1 MKTKMHNGSR
11 LLSLLLAVVLV
22 FTLTVPALA
31 AEKPQDMNLRIA
43 VMSDLHYLSPDMIA
57 DTEDFEHAFNS
68 DRKLL
73 KESSSVLHE
82 MLERVRA
89 DKPDILLVS
98 GDLTKD
104 GEQECHA
111 ALAKQLQQLQQDVPG
126 LKIYVING
134 NHDIRNYNAK
144 NFNTADG
151 KAVPATRTHPEDFK
165 RIYDFVYS
173 DPTVIATF
181 TPAAGNEAG
190 SLSYVARPVEGLTV
204 IAMDTCRY
212 SSDNT
217 SNGDDE
223 HETSGAISAD
233 LEKWVIEQTAAA
245 KARGDLVIGLEHH
258 GLVPHFDV
266 EPTILPM
273 YLVNGYERIA
283 QEYADAGMSAV
294 FTGHMHAVDIAAM
307 TTKAGNTFYDI
318 ETGSAL
324 TYPCPIRFVDLRR
337 STVGGETNTY
347 MSVSTKTHI
356 GPINYT
362 DPATGVAYV
371 IDDLTEYAREFGF
384 STAMLKTVAGD
395 FVKSFFGKYLPNDT
409 WPVTKIIENIDKII
423 EDVASIP
430 VAEGNNLL
438 DFANWIYRCNLA
450 GEDDGNYPAWVQS
463 GIDQLKSGALLDQ
476 VLDIVAKDAF
486 GRGSVLFTKFQG
498 LFTKYL
504 KSQLNDLLVKIVVSM
519 SVDNNCPDDNDK
531 TILLEGS
538 NAQVRLLPVTGS
550 SAATTQAYV
559 QGDTATVFLTS
570 RQLRAATGA
579 QSGVAVTVDA
589 TDPAVGTVV
598 LAGRSIANACD
609 AGAAALQVK
618 FRSGT
623 VTLDARAL
631 AALDLHKDVAVSLAS
646 GASLNAAQQRALG
659 SQAAAATLANASV
672 LVDGAAASCPAGSVR
687 AAVAVNAANDLTA
700 WSLADD
706 GSISA
711 VGGVY
716 DAGQQTYAF
725 DVVNGVT
732 AIARFPFT
740 DVVAGTWYYGAAAY
754 AYNNGLF
761 AGMTPTT
768 FAPNATMTRAML
780 VSVLWRLAGAPAPK
794 APNTFVDVPDGAWYT
809 DAVTWAAENGV
820 VSGIGGS
827 RFDPSGFVTREQT
840 AEILYNYA
848 HSKGYDVSAR
858 ADLTAFPD
866 AASVSG
872 WAEEALSWANAAG
885 LINGTVR
892 DGQTILDPQ
901 GRRKKSRTQPAT
913 AIIGS
918 GRTYKG
924 FLIKSAAPAWA
935 VSAQTTRRQYR
946 S

>member
-151 KAVPATRTHPEDFK
+151 KAVPATRTEPEDFK

-173 DPTVIATF
+173 DPTVLATF
-181 TPAAGNEAG
+181 TPAEGNKAGG
-190 SLSYVARPVEGLTV
+190 LSYVARPVEGLTV

-266 EPTILPM
+266 QPTILPM

-283 QEYADAGMSAV
+283 QEYADAGMSVV

-324 TYPCPIRFVDLRR
+324 TYPCPVRFVDLRR

-356 GPINYT
+356 GPIHYT

-384 STAMLKTVAGD
+384 TTAMLKTVAGD

-409 WPVTKIIENIDKII
+409 WPVTKIVANIDQII
-423 EDVASIP
+423 DDVAAVPI
-430 VAEGNNLL
+430 AEGNNLL

-659 SQAAAATLANASV
+659 SQATTATLANASV

-687 AAVAVNAANDLTA
+687 AAVAVNAADDLTA

-711 VGGVY
+711 VGGAY

-901 GRRKKSRTQPAT
+901 GSASR
-913 AIIGS
+913 
-918 GRTYKG
+918 
-924 FLIKSAAPAWA
+924 
-935 VSAQTTRRQYR
+935 AQVAMILMNYVEHVVNA
-946 S
+946 

>member
-111 ALAKQLQQLQQDVPG
+111 ALAKQLQQLQQDIPG

-151 KAVPATRTHPEDFK
+151 KAVPATRTEPEDFK
-165 RIYDFVYS
+165 QIYDFVYS

-181 TPAAGNEAG
+181 TPAEGNKAGG
-190 SLSYVARPVEGLTV
+190 LSYVARPVDGLTV

-266 EPTILPM
+266 QPTILPM

-283 QEYADAGMSAV
+283 QEYADAGMSVV

-307 TTKAGNTFYDI
+307 TTAAGNTFYDI

-356 GPINYT
+356 GPIHYT

-384 STAMLKTVAGD
+384 TTDMLKTVAGD

-409 WPVTKIIENIDKII
+409 WPVTKIIANIDQII
-423 EDVASIP
+423 DDVAAVPI
-430 VAEGNNLL
+430 AEGNNLL

-631 AALDLHKDVAVSLAS
+631 AALDLHKDVAVSLAG

-659 SQAAAATLANASV
+659 SQAATATLARASV
-672 LVDGAAASCPAGSVR
+672 TVDGAAASCPAGSVR
-687 AAVAVNAANDLTA
+687 AAVAVNAADDLTA

-711 VGGVY
+711 VGGAY

-725 DVVNGVT
+725 DVVSGVT

-866 AASVSG
+866 AGSVSG

-892 DGQTILDPQ
+892 DGRTILDPQ
-901 GRRKKSRTQPAT
+901 GSASR
-913 AIIGS
+913 
-918 GRTYKG
+918 
-924 FLIKSAAPAWA
+924 
-935 VSAQTTRRQYR
+935 AQVAMILMNYVEHVVNA
-946 S
+946 

>member
-151 KAVPATRTHPEDFK
+151 KAVPATRTEPEDFK
-165 RIYDFVYS
+165 QIYDFVYS

-181 TPAAGNEAG
+181 TPAEGNKAGG
-190 SLSYVARPVEGLTV
+190 LSYVARPVEGLTI

-266 EPTILPM
+266 QPTILPM

-356 GPINYT
+356 GPIHYT

-384 STAMLKTVAGD
+384 TTAMLKTVAGD

-409 WPVTKIIENIDKII
+409 WPVTKIVANIDQII
-423 EDVASIP
+423 DDVAAVPI
-430 VAEGNNLL
+430 AEGNNLL

-476 VLDIVAKDAF
+476 VLNIVAKDAF

-659 SQAAAATLANASV
+659 SQAATATLANASV

-687 AAVAVNAANDLTA
+687 AAVAVNAADDLTA

-711 VGGVY
+711 VGGAY

-780 VSVLWRLAGAPAPK
+780 VSVLWRLAGEPAPK

-866 AASVSG
+866 AGSVSG

-901 GRRKKSRTQPAT
+901 GSASR
-913 AIIGS
+913 
-918 GRTYKG
+918 
-924 FLIKSAAPAWA
+924 
-935 VSAQTTRRQYR
+935 AQVAMILMNYVEHVVNA
-946 S
+946 

>member
-73 KESSSVLHE
+73 KESSSVLRE

-151 KAVPATRTHPEDFK
+151 KAVPATRTEPEDFK

-173 DPTVIATF
+173 DPTVLATF
-181 TPAAGNEAG
+181 TPAEGNKAGG
-190 SLSYVARPVEGLTV
+190 LSYVARPVEGLTV

-266 EPTILPM
+266 QPTILPM

-283 QEYADAGMSAV
+283 QEYADAGMSVV

-324 TYPCPIRFVDLRR
+324 TYPCPVRFVDLRR

-356 GPINYT
+356 GPIHYT

-409 WPVTKIIENIDKII
+409 WPVTKIIANIDQII
-423 EDVASIP
+423 DDVAAVPI
-430 VAEGNNLL
+430 AEGNNLL

-598 LAGRSIANACD
+598 LAGHSIANARD

-659 SQAAAATLANASV
+659 SQAATATLANASV

-687 AAVAVNAANDLTA
+687 AAVAVNAADDLTA

-711 VGGVY
+711 VSGAY

-901 GRRKKSRTQPAT
+901 GSASR
-913 AIIGS
+913 
-918 GRTYKG
+918 
-924 FLIKSAAPAWA
+924 
-935 VSAQTTRRQYR
+935 AQVAMILMNYVEHVVNA
-946 S
+946 

>member
-144 NFNTADG
+144 NFNTPDG
-151 KAVPATRTHPEDFK
+151 KAVPATRTEPEDFK
-165 RIYDFVYS
+165 QIYDFVYS

-181 TPAAGNEAG
+181 TPAEGNKAGG
-190 SLSYVARPVEGLTV
+190 LSYVARPVEGLTI

-266 EPTILPM
+266 QPTILPM

-283 QEYADAGMSAV
+283 QEYADAGMSVV

-324 TYPCPIRFVDLRR
+324 TYPCPVRFVDLRR

-356 GPINYT
+356 GPIHYT

-384 STAMLKTVAGD
+384 TTDMLKTVAGD
-395 FVKSFFGKYLPNDT
+395 FIKSFFGKYLPNDT
-409 WPVTKIIENIDKII
+409 WPVTKIIANIDQII
-423 EDVASIP
+423 DDVAAIP
-430 VAEGNNLL
+430 IAEGNNLL

-631 AALDLHKDVAVSLAS
+631 AALDLHKDVAVSLAG

-659 SQAAAATLANASV
+659 SQAATATLANASV

-687 AAVAVNAANDLTA
+687 AAVAVNAADDLTA

-711 VGGVY
+711 VGGAY

-794 APNTFVDVPDGAWYT
+794 APSTFVDVPDGAWYT

-827 RFDPSGFVTREQT
+827 RFDPSGYVTREQT

-866 AASVSG
+866 AGSVSG

-901 GRRKKSRTQPAT
+901 GSASR
-913 AIIGS
+913 
-918 GRTYKG
+918 
-924 FLIKSAAPAWA
+924 
-935 VSAQTTRRQYR
+935 AQVAMILMNYVEHVVNA
-946 S
+946 

>member
-151 KAVPATRTHPEDFK
+151 KAVPATRTEPEDFK

-173 DPTVIATF
+173 DPTVLATF
-181 TPAAGNEAG
+181 TPAEGNKAGG
-190 SLSYVARPVEGLTV
+190 LSYVARPVEGLTV

-266 EPTILPM
+266 QPTILPM

-283 QEYADAGMSAV
+283 QEYADAGMSVV

-324 TYPCPIRFVDLRR
+324 TYPCPVRFVDLRR

-384 STAMLKTVAGD
+384 TTAMLKTVAGD

-409 WPVTKIIENIDKII
+409 WPVTKIVANIDQII
-423 EDVASIP
+423 DDVAAVPI
-430 VAEGNNLL
+430 AEGNNLL

-687 AAVAVNAANDLTA
+687 AAVAVNAADDLTA

-711 VGGVY
+711 VGGAY

-780 VSVLWRLAGAPAPK
+780 VSVLWRLAGEPAPK

-901 GRRKKSRTQPAT
+901 GSASR
-913 AIIGS
+913 
-918 GRTYKG
+918 
-924 FLIKSAAPAWA
+924 
-935 VSAQTTRRQYR
+935 AQVAMILMNYVEHVVNA
-946 S
+946 

>member
-151 KAVPATRTHPEDFK
+151 KAVPATRTEPEDFK

-181 TPAAGNEAG
+181 TPAEGNKAGG
-190 SLSYVARPVEGLTV
+190 LSYVARPVEGLTI

-266 EPTILPM
+266 QPTILPM

-283 QEYADAGMSAV
+283 QEYADAGMSVV

-324 TYPCPIRFVDLRR
+324 TYPCPVRFVDLRR

-356 GPINYT
+356 GPIHYT

-371 IDDLTEYAREFGF
+371 IDDLTEYARGFGF
-384 STAMLKTVAGD
+384 TTDMLKTVAGD
-395 FVKSFFGKYLPNDT
+395 FIKSFFGKYLPNDT
-409 WPVTKIIENIDKII
+409 WPVTKIIANIDQII
-423 EDVASIP
+423 DDVAAVPI
-430 VAEGNNLL
+430 AEGNNLL

-463 GIDQLKSGALLDQ
+463 GVDQLKSGALLDQ

-687 AAVAVNAANDLTA
+687 AAVAVNAADDLTA

-711 VGGVY
+711 VGGAY

-780 VSVLWRLAGAPAPK
+780 VSVLWRLAGEPAPK

-866 AASVSG
+866 AGSVSG
-872 WAEEALSWANAAG
+872 WAEKALSWANAAG

-901 GRRKKSRTQPAT
+901 GSASR
-913 AIIGS
+913 
-918 GRTYKG
+918 
-924 FLIKSAAPAWA
+924 
-935 VSAQTTRRQYR
+935 AQVAMILMNYVEHVVNA
-946 S
+946 

>member
-151 KAVPATRTHPEDFK
+151 KAVPATRTEPEDFK
-165 RIYDFVYS
+165 QIYDFVYS

-181 TPAAGNEAG
+181 TPAEGNKAGG
-190 SLSYVARPVEGLTV
+190 LSYVARPVEGLTI

-266 EPTILPM
+266 QPTILPM

-283 QEYADAGMSAV
+283 QEYADAGMSVV

-324 TYPCPIRFVDLRR
+324 TYPCPVRFVDLRR

-356 GPINYT
+356 GPIHYT

-384 STAMLKTVAGD
+384 TTAMLKTVAGD

-409 WPVTKIIENIDKII
+409 WPVTKIVANIDQII
-423 EDVASIP
+423 DDVAAVPI
-430 VAEGNNLL
+430 AEGNNLL

-550 SAATTQAYV
+550 NAATTQAYV

-687 AAVAVNAANDLTA
+687 AAVAVNAADDLTA

-711 VGGVY
+711 VSGAY

-901 GRRKKSRTQPAT
+901 GSASR
-913 AIIGS
+913 
-918 GRTYKG
+918 
-924 FLIKSAAPAWA
+924 
-935 VSAQTTRRQYR
+935 AQVAMILMNYVEHVVNA
-946 S
+946 

>member
-151 KAVPATRTHPEDFK
+151 KAVPATRTEPEDFK

-173 DPTVIATF
+173 DPTVLATF
-181 TPAAGNEAG
+181 TPAEGNKAGG
-190 SLSYVARPVEGLTV
+190 LSYVARPVEGLTV

-266 EPTILPM
+266 QPTILPM

-283 QEYADAGMSAV
+283 QEYADAGMSVV

-324 TYPCPIRFVDLRR
+324 TYPCPVRFVDLRR

-356 GPINYT
+356 GPIHYT

-384 STAMLKTVAGD
+384 TTAMLKTVAGD
-395 FVKSFFGKYLPNDT
+395 FIKSFFGKYLPNDT
-409 WPVTKIIENIDKII
+409 WPVTKIVANIDQII
-423 EDVASIP
+423 DDVAAIP
-430 VAEGNNLL
+430 IAEGNNLL

-550 SAATTQAYV
+550 NAATTQAYV

-659 SQAAAATLANASV
+659 SQAAAATLTNASV

-687 AAVAVNAANDLTA
+687 AAVAVNAADDLTA

-711 VGGVY
+711 VSGAY

-901 GRRKKSRTQPAT
+901 GSASR
-913 AIIGS
+913 
-918 GRTYKG
+918 
-924 FLIKSAAPAWA
+924 
-935 VSAQTTRRQYR
+935 AQVAMILMNYVEHVVNA
-946 S
+946 

>member
-73 KESSSVLHE
+73 KESSSILHE

-151 KAVPATRTHPEDFK
+151 KAVPATRTEPEDFK
-165 RIYDFVYS
+165 QIYDFVYS

-181 TPAAGNEAG
+181 TPAEGNKAGG
-190 SLSYVARPVEGLTV
+190 LSYVARPVEGLTV

-266 EPTILPM
+266 QPTILPM

-283 QEYADAGMSAV
+283 QEYADAGMSVV

-307 TTKAGNTFYDI
+307 TTDAGNTLYDI

-337 STVGGETNTY
+337 STVGGETSTY

-356 GPINYT
+356 GPIHYT

-384 STAMLKTVAGD
+384 TTDMLKTVAGD

-409 WPVTKIIENIDKII
+409 WPVTKIIANIDQII
-423 EDVASIP
+423 DDVAAVPI
-430 VAEGNNLL
+430 AEGNNLL

-463 GIDQLKSGALLDQ
+463 GVDQLKSGALLDQ

-609 AGAAALQVK
+609 TGAAALQVK

-659 SQAAAATLANASV
+659 SQAATATLANASV

-687 AAVAVNAANDLTA
+687 AAVAVNAADDLTA

-711 VGGVY
+711 VGGAY

-866 AASVSG
+866 AGSVSG
-872 WAEEALSWANAAG
+872 WAEKALSWANAAG

-901 GRRKKSRTQPAT
+901 GSASR
-913 AIIGS
+913 
-918 GRTYKG
+918 
-924 FLIKSAAPAWA
+924 
-935 VSAQTTRRQYR
+935 AQVAMILMNYVEHVVNA
-946 S
+946 

>member
-57 DTEDFEHAFNS
+57 DTADFEHALNS

-73 KESSSVLHE
+73 KESSAILYE
-82 MLERVRA
+82 KFEQVRA

-151 KAVPATRTHPEDFK
+151 KAVPATRTEPEDFK

-181 TPAAGNEAG
+181 TPAEGNKAGG
-190 SLSYVARPVEGLTV
+190 LSYVARPVEGLTV

-266 EPTILPM
+266 QPTILPM

-283 QEYADAGMSAV
+283 QEYADAGMSVV

-324 TYPCPIRFVDLRR
+324 TYPCPVRFVDLRR

-356 GPINYT
+356 GPIHYT

-384 STAMLKTVAGD
+384 TTAMLKTVAGD

-409 WPVTKIIENIDKII
+409 WPVTKIIANIDQII
-423 EDVASIP
+423 DDVAAVPI
-430 VAEGNNLL
+430 AEGNNLL

-631 AALDLHKDVAVSLAS
+631 AALDLHKDVAVSLAG

-687 AAVAVNAANDLTA
+687 AAVAVNAADDLTA

-711 VGGVY
+711 VSGAY

-740 DVVAGTWYYGAAAY
+740 DVAAGTWYYGAAAY

-848 HSKGYDVSAR
+848 HNKGYDVSAR

-901 GRRKKSRTQPAT
+901 GSASR
-913 AIIGS
+913 
-918 GRTYKG
+918 
-924 FLIKSAAPAWA
+924 
-935 VSAQTTRRQYR
+935 AQVAMILMNYVEHVVNA
-946 S
+946 

>member
-111 ALAKQLQQLQQDVPG
+111 ALAKQLKQLQQDVPG

-151 KAVPATRTHPEDFK
+151 KAVPATRTEPEDFK
-165 RIYDFVYS
+165 QIYDFVYS

-181 TPAAGNEAG
+181 TPAEGNKAGG
-190 SLSYVARPVEGLTV
+190 LSYVARPVEGLTV

-223 HETSGAISAD
+223 HETSGAISAE

-266 EPTILPM
+266 QPTILPM

-283 QEYADAGMSAV
+283 QEYADAGMSVV

-324 TYPCPIRFVDLRR
+324 TYPCPVRFVDLRR

-356 GPINYT
+356 GPIHYT

-384 STAMLKTVAGD
+384 TTAMLKTVAGD

-409 WPVTKIIENIDKII
+409 WPVTKIVANIDQII
-423 EDVASIP
+423 DDVAAVPI
-430 VAEGNNLL
+430 AEGNNLL

-687 AAVAVNAANDLTA
+687 AAVAVNAADDLTA

-711 VGGVY
+711 VGGAY

-780 VSVLWRLAGAPAPK
+780 VSVLWRLAGEPAPK

-866 AASVSG
+866 AGSVSG

-901 GRRKKSRTQPAT
+901 GSASR
-913 AIIGS
+913 
-918 GRTYKG
+918 
-924 FLIKSAAPAWA
+924 
-935 VSAQTTRRQYR
+935 AQVAMILMNYVEHVVNA
-946 S
+946 

>member
-11 LLSLLLAVVLV
+11 LLSLLLSVVLV

-73 KESSSVLHE
+73 KESSSVLRE

-151 KAVPATRTHPEDFK
+151 KAVPATRTEPEDFK
-165 RIYDFVYS
+165 QIYDFVYS

-181 TPAAGNEAG
+181 TPAEGNKAGG
-190 SLSYVARPVEGLTV
+190 LSYVARPVEGLTI

-409 WPVTKIIENIDKII
+409 WPVTKIIANIDQII
-423 EDVASIP
+423 DDVAAVPI
-430 VAEGNNLL
+430 AEGNNLL

-463 GIDQLKSGALLDQ
+463 GVDQLKSGALLDQ

-504 KSQLNDLLVKIVVSM
+504 KGQLNDLLVKIVVSM

-687 AAVAVNAANDLTA
+687 AAVAVNAADDLTA

-711 VGGVY
+711 VGGAY

-780 VSVLWRLAGAPAPK
+780 VSVLWRLAGEPAPK

-901 GRRKKSRTQPAT
+901 GSASR
-913 AIIGS
+913 
-918 GRTYKG
+918 
-924 FLIKSAAPAWA
+924 
-935 VSAQTTRRQYR
+935 AQVAMILMNYVEHVVNA
-946 S
+946 

>member
-31 AEKPQDMNLRIA
+31 ADKPQDMNLRIA

-73 KESSSVLHE
+73 KESSAILHE
-82 MLERVRA
+82 MFEQVRA

-190 SLSYVARPVEGLTV
+190 SLSYVARPVEGLTIV
-204 IAMDTCRY
+204 AMDTCRY
-212 SSDNT
+212 SKENT
-217 SNGDDE
+217 SNGTDE

-395 FVKSFFGKYLPNDT
+395 FIKSFFGKYLPNDT
-409 WPVTKIIENIDKII
+409 WPVTKIVANIDQII
-423 EDVASIP
+423 DDVAAVPI
-430 VAEGNNLL
+430 AEGNNLL

-486 GRGSVLFTKFQG
+486 GRGSVLLTKFQG

-631 AALDLHKDVAVSLAS
+631 AALDLHKDIAVSLAS

-687 AAVAVNAANDLTA
+687 AAVAVNAADDLTA

-711 VGGVY
+711 VGGAY

-780 VSVLWRLAGAPAPK
+780 VSVLWRLAGEPAPK

-901 GRRKKSRTQPAT
+901 GSASR
-913 AIIGS
+913 
-918 GRTYKG
+918 
-924 FLIKSAAPAWA
+924 
-935 VSAQTTRRQYR
+935 AQVAMILMNYVEHVVNA
-946 S
+946 

>member
-144 NFNTADG
+144 NFNTPDG

-486 GRGSVLFTKFQG
+486 GRGSVLLTKFQG

-550 SAATTQAYV
+550 SATSTQAYV
-559 QGDTATVFLTS
+559 QDGTSTVFLSS
-570 RQLRAATGA
+570 RQLRAATNA
-579 QSGVAVTVDA
+579 QSGATVTVDA
-589 TDPAVGTVV
+589 TDPAASTVV
-598 LAGRSIANACD
+598 LAGHSIANARD

-687 AAVAVNAANDLTA
+687 AAVAVNAADDLTA

-711 VGGVY
+711 VSGAY

-901 GRRKKSRTQPAT
+901 GSASR
-913 AIIGS
+913 
-918 GRTYKG
+918 
-924 FLIKSAAPAWA
+924 
-935 VSAQTTRRQYR
+935 AQVAMILMNYVEHVVNA
-946 S
+946 

>member
-57 DTEDFEHAFNS
+57 DTADFEHALNS

-73 KESSSVLHE
+73 KESSAILYE
-82 MLERVRA
+82 KFEQVRA

-151 KAVPATRTHPEDFK
+151 KAVPATRTEPEDFK

-181 TPAAGNEAG
+181 TPAEGNKAGG
-190 SLSYVARPVEGLTV
+190 LSYVARPVEGLTV

-217 SNGDDE
+217 SIGDDE

-266 EPTILPM
+266 QPTILPM

-283 QEYADAGMSAV
+283 QEYADAGMSVV

-307 TTKAGNTFYDI
+307 TTASGNTFYDI

-324 TYPCPIRFVDLRR
+324 TYPCPVRFVDLRR

-356 GPINYT
+356 GPIHYT

-384 STAMLKTVAGD
+384 TTAMLKTVAGD

-409 WPVTKIIENIDKII
+409 WPVTKIVANIDQII
-423 EDVASIP
+423 DDVAAIP
-430 VAEGNNLL
+430 IAEGNNLL

-463 GIDQLKSGALLDQ
+463 GVDQLKSGALLDQ

-659 SQAAAATLANASV
+659 SQAATATLANASV

-687 AAVAVNAANDLTA
+687 AAVAVNAADDLTA

-711 VGGVY
+711 VGGAY

-780 VSVLWRLAGAPAPK
+780 VSVLWRLAGEPAPK

-866 AASVSG
+866 AGSVSG

-901 GRRKKSRTQPAT
+901 GSASR
-913 AIIGS
+913 
-918 GRTYKG
+918 
-924 FLIKSAAPAWA
+924 
-935 VSAQTTRRQYR
+935 AQVAMILMNYVEHVVNA
-946 S
+946 

>member
-73 KESSSVLHE
+73 KESSSVLRE

-151 KAVPATRTHPEDFK
+151 KAVPATRTEPEDFK

-173 DPTVIATF
+173 DPTVLATF
-181 TPAAGNEAG
+181 TPAEGNKAGG
-190 SLSYVARPVEGLTV
+190 LSYVARPVEGLTV

-266 EPTILPM
+266 QPTILPM

-283 QEYADAGMSAV
+283 QEYADAGMSVV

-324 TYPCPIRFVDLRR
+324 TYPCPVRFVDLRR

-356 GPINYT
+356 GPIHYT

-384 STAMLKTVAGD
+384 TTAMLKTVAGD

-409 WPVTKIIENIDKII
+409 WPVTKIIANIDQII
-423 EDVASIP
+423 DDVAAVPI
-430 VAEGNNLL
+430 AEGNNLL

-598 LAGRSIANACD
+598 LAGRSVANACD

-687 AAVAVNAANDLTA
+687 AAVSVNAADDLTA

-711 VGGVY
+711 VGGAY

-866 AASVSG
+866 AGSVSG

-892 DGQTILDPQ
+892 DGRTILDPQ
-901 GRRKKSRTQPAT
+901 GSASR
-913 AIIGS
+913 
-918 GRTYKG
+918 
-924 FLIKSAAPAWA
+924 
-935 VSAQTTRRQYR
+935 AQVAMILMNYVEHVVNA
-946 S
+946 

>member
-73 KESSSVLHE
+73 KESSSVLRE

-151 KAVPATRTHPEDFK
+151 KAVPATRTEPEDFK

-173 DPTVIATF
+173 DPTVLATF
-181 TPAAGNEAG
+181 TPAEGNKAGG
-190 SLSYVARPVEGLTV
+190 LSYVARPVEGLTV

-266 EPTILPM
+266 QPTILPM

-283 QEYADAGMSAV
+283 QEYADAGMSVV

-324 TYPCPIRFVDLRR
+324 TYPCPVRFVDLRR

-356 GPINYT
+356 GPIHYT

-384 STAMLKTVAGD
+384 TTAMLKTVAGD

-409 WPVTKIIENIDKII
+409 WPVTKIVANIDQII
-423 EDVASIP
+423 DDVAAIP
-430 VAEGNNLL
+430 IAEGNNLL

-646 GASLNAAQQRALG
+646 GASLNAVQQRALG
-659 SQAAAATLANASV
+659 SQAATATLANASV

-687 AAVAVNAANDLTA
+687 AAVAVNAADDLTA

-711 VGGVY
+711 VGGAY

-780 VSVLWRLAGAPAPK
+780 VSVLWRLAGEPAPK

-858 ADLTAFPD
+858 ADLTTFPD

-901 GRRKKSRTQPAT
+901 GSASR
-913 AIIGS
+913 
-918 GRTYKG
+918 
-924 FLIKSAAPAWA
+924 
-935 VSAQTTRRQYR
+935 AQVAMILMNYVEHVVNA
-946 S
+946 

>member
-22 FTLTVPALA
+22 FTLTVPAFA

-57 DTEDFEHAFNS
+57 DTEDFEHALNS

-111 ALAKQLQQLQQDVPG
+111 ALAKQLQQLQQDIPG

-151 KAVPATRTHPEDFK
+151 KAVPATRTEPEDFK

-173 DPTVIATF
+173 DPTVLATF
-181 TPAAGNEAG
+181 TPAEGNKAGG
-190 SLSYVARPVEGLTV
+190 LSYVARPVEGLTV

-266 EPTILPM
+266 QPTILPM

-283 QEYADAGMSAV
+283 QEYADAGMSVV

-307 TTKAGNTFYDI
+307 TTAAGNTFYDI

-324 TYPCPIRFVDLRR
+324 TYPCPVRFVDLRR

-356 GPINYT
+356 GPIHYT

-384 STAMLKTVAGD
+384 TTDMLKTVAGD
-395 FVKSFFGKYLPNDT
+395 FIKSFFGKYLPNDT
-409 WPVTKIIENIDKII
+409 WPVTKIIANIDQII
-423 EDVASIP
+423 DDVAAVPI
-430 VAEGNNLL
+430 AEGNNLL

-589 TDPAVGTVV
+589 TDPAAGTVV
-598 LAGRSIANACD
+598 LAGRSIANARD

-659 SQAAAATLANASV
+659 TQAATATLANASV

-687 AAVAVNAANDLTA
+687 AAVAVNAADDLTA

-711 VGGVY
+711 VGGAY

-740 DVVAGTWYYGAAAY
+740 DVVTGTWYYGAAAY

-780 VSVLWRLAGAPAPK
+780 VSVLWRLAGEPAPK

-866 AASVSG
+866 AGSVSG
-872 WAEEALSWANAAG
+872 WAEKALSWANAAG

-901 GRRKKSRTQPAT
+901 GSASR
-913 AIIGS
+913 
-918 GRTYKG
+918 
-924 FLIKSAAPAWA
+924 
-935 VSAQTTRRQYR
+935 AQVAMILMNYVEHVVNA
-946 S
+946 

>member
-89 DKPDILLVS
+89 DKPGILLVS

-266 EPTILPM
+266 QPTILPM

-283 QEYADAGMSAV
+283 QEYADAGMSVV

-324 TYPCPIRFVDLRR
+324 TYPCPVRFVDLRR

-356 GPINYT
+356 GPIHYT

-384 STAMLKTVAGD
+384 TTAMLKTVAGD
-395 FVKSFFGKYLPNDT
+395 FIKSFFGKYLPNDT
-409 WPVTKIIENIDKII
+409 WPVTKIIANIDQII
-423 EDVASIP
+423 DDVAAVPI
-430 VAEGNNLL
+430 AEGNNLL

-659 SQAAAATLANASV
+659 SQAAAATFANASV

-687 AAVAVNAANDLTA
+687 AAVAVNAADDLTA

-866 AASVSG
+866 AGSVSG

-901 GRRKKSRTQPAT
+901 GSASR
-913 AIIGS
+913 
-918 GRTYKG
+918 
-924 FLIKSAAPAWA
+924 
-935 VSAQTTRRQYR
+935 AQVAMILMNYVEHVVNA
-946 S
+946 

>member
-31 AEKPQDMNLRIA
+31 ADKPQDMNLRIA
-43 VMSDLHYLSPDMIA
+43 VMSDLHYFSPDMIA
-57 DTEDFEHAFNS
+57 DTADFEHALNS

-73 KESSSVLHE
+73 KESSAILHE
-82 MLERVRA
+82 KFEQVRA

-111 ALAKQLQQLQQDVPG
+111 ALAKQLQQLQQDIPG

-151 KAVPATRTHPEDFK
+151 KAVRATRTEPEDFK
-165 RIYDFVYS
+165 QIYDFVYS

-181 TPAAGNEAG
+181 TPAEGNKAGG
-190 SLSYVARPVEGLTV
+190 LSYVARPVEGLTI

-273 YLVNGYERIA
+273 YLVNDYERIA

-337 STVGGETNTY
+337 STVGGETSTY
-347 MSVSTKTHI
+347 MSVSTKTHA

-362 DPATGVAYV
+362 DPATGTAHV

-384 STAMLKTVAGD
+384 STDMLKTVAGD

-409 WPVTKIIENIDKII
+409 WPVTKIVANIDQII
-423 EDVASIP
+423 DDVAAVPI
-430 VAEGNNLL
+430 ADGKDLL
-438 DFANWIYRCNLA
+438 DFANWIYQCNLA

-463 GIDQLKSGALLDQ
+463 GVDQLKSGALLDQ
-476 VLDIVAKDAF
+476 VLDIVARDAF

-631 AALDLHKDVAVSLAS
+631 AALDLHRDVAVSLAS

-687 AAVAVNAANDLTA
+687 AAVAVNAADDLTA

-711 VGGVY
+711 VSGAY

-866 AASVSG
+866 AGSVSG

-901 GRRKKSRTQPAT
+901 GSASR
-913 AIIGS
+913 
-918 GRTYKG
+918 
-924 FLIKSAAPAWA
+924 
-935 VSAQTTRRQYR
+935 AQVAMILMNYVEHVVNA
-946 S
+946 

>member
-111 ALAKQLQQLQQDVPG
+111 ALAKQLQQLQQDIPG

-144 NFNTADG
+144 NFNTPDG

-266 EPTILPM
+266 QPTILPM

-283 QEYADAGMSAV
+283 QEYADAGMSVV

-324 TYPCPIRFVDLRR
+324 TYPCPVRFVDLRR

-356 GPINYT
+356 GPIHYT

-384 STAMLKTVAGD
+384 TTAMLKTVAGD
-395 FVKSFFGKYLPNDT
+395 FIKSFFGKYLPNDT
-409 WPVTKIIENIDKII
+409 WPVTKIIANIDQII
-423 EDVASIP
+423 DDVAAVPI
-430 VAEGNNLL
+430 AEGNNLL

-463 GIDQLKSGALLDQ
+463 GVDQLKSGALLDQ

-659 SQAAAATLANASV
+659 SQATTATLANASV

-687 AAVAVNAANDLTA
+687 AAVAVNAADDLTA

-711 VGGVY
+711 VGGAY

-901 GRRKKSRTQPAT
+901 GSASR
-913 AIIGS
+913 
-918 GRTYKG
+918 
-924 FLIKSAAPAWA
+924 
-935 VSAQTTRRQYR
+935 AQVAMILMNYVEHVVNA
-946 S
+946 

>member
-144 NFNTADG
+144 NFNTPDG

-384 STAMLKTVAGD
+384 STAMLKTIAGD

-409 WPVTKIIENIDKII
+409 WPVTKIVANIDQII
-423 EDVASIP
+423 DDVAAIP
-430 VAEGNNLL
+430 IAEGNNLL

-598 LAGRSIANACD
+598 LAGRSIANARD

-659 SQAAAATLANASV
+659 SQAATATLANASV

-687 AAVAVNAANDLTA
+687 AAVAVNAADDLTA

-706 GSISA
+706 GGISA
-711 VGGVY
+711 VGGAY

-780 VSVLWRLAGAPAPK
+780 VSVLWCLAGEPAPK
-794 APNTFVDVPDGAWYT
+794 TPNTFVDVPDGAWYT

-866 AASVSG
+866 AGSVSG
-872 WAEEALSWANAAG
+872 WAEKALSWANAAG

-892 DGQTILDPQ
+892 DGHTILDPQ
-901 GRRKKSRTQPAT
+901 GSASR
-913 AIIGS
+913 
-918 GRTYKG
+918 
-924 FLIKSAAPAWA
+924 
-935 VSAQTTRRQYR
+935 AQVAMILMNYVEHVVNA
-946 S
+946 

>member
-22 FTLTVPALA
+22 FTLTVPAFA

-151 KAVPATRTHPEDFK
+151 KAVPATRTEPEDFK
-165 RIYDFVYS
+165 QIYDFVYS

-181 TPAAGNEAG
+181 TPAEGNKAGG
-190 SLSYVARPVEGLTV
+190 LSYVARPVEGLTIV
-204 IAMDTCRY
+204 AMDTCRY
-212 SSDNT
+212 SKENT
-217 SNGDDE
+217 SNGTDE

-409 WPVTKIIENIDKII
+409 WPVTKIIANIDQII
-423 EDVASIP
+423 DDVAAVPI
-430 VAEGNNLL
+430 AEGNNLL

-463 GIDQLKSGALLDQ
+463 GMDQLRSGALLDQ

-486 GRGSVLFTKFQG
+486 GRSSVLFTKFQG

-519 SVDNNCPDDNDK
+519 SVDNNCADDNDM
-531 TILLEGS
+531 TFLIANSGD
-538 NAQVRLLPVTGS
+538 AQIRLLPVSGS

-559 QGDTATVFLTS
+559 QGSTATVFLTS
-570 RQLRAATGA
+570 RQLRAATDA
-579 QSGVAVTVDA
+579 QFDATVTINA
-589 TDPAVGTVV
+589 TDPAADTVI
-598 LAGRSIANACD
+598 LSGRSIINARN
-609 AGAAALQVK
+609 AGVAALQVK

-631 AALDLHKDVAVSLAS
+631 AALDLHKDVAVSLT

-659 SQAAAATLANASV
+659 TQAGSAVLANASV

-687 AAVAVNAANDLTA
+687 AAVAVNAADDLTA

-711 VGGVY
+711 VSGAY

-858 ADLTAFPD
+858 ADLTVFPD
-866 AASVSG
+866 AGSVSG
-872 WAEEALSWANAAG
+872 WAEKALSWANAAG

-901 GRRKKSRTQPAT
+901 GSASR
-913 AIIGS
+913 
-918 GRTYKG
+918 
-924 FLIKSAAPAWA
+924 
-935 VSAQTTRRQYR
+935 AQVAMILMNYVEHVVNA
-946 S
+946 

>member
-73 KESSSVLHE
+73 KESSSVLRE

-151 KAVPATRTHPEDFK
+151 KAVPATRTEPEDFK
-165 RIYDFVYS
+165 QIYDFVYS

-181 TPAAGNEAG
+181 TPAEGNKAGG
-190 SLSYVARPVEGLTV
+190 LSYVARPVEGLTV

-266 EPTILPM
+266 QPTILPM

-283 QEYADAGMSAV
+283 QEYADAGMSVV

-324 TYPCPIRFVDLRR
+324 TYPCPVRFVDLRR

-356 GPINYT
+356 GPIHYT

-384 STAMLKTVAGD
+384 TTAMLKTVAGD

-409 WPVTKIIENIDKII
+409 WPVTKIIANIDQII
-423 EDVASIP
+423 DDVAAVPI
-430 VAEGNNLL
+430 AEGNNLL

-550 SAATTQAYV
+550 NAATTQAYV

-589 TDPAVGTVV
+589 TDPAVGTVI

-687 AAVAVNAANDLTA
+687 AAVAVNAADDLTA

-848 HSKGYDVSAR
+848 HNKGYDVSAR

-901 GRRKKSRTQPAT
+901 GSASR
-913 AIIGS
+913 
-918 GRTYKG
+918 
-924 FLIKSAAPAWA
+924 
-935 VSAQTTRRQYR
+935 AQVAMILMNYVEHVVNA
-946 S
+946 

>member
-151 KAVPATRTHPEDFK
+151 KAVPATRTEPEDFK
-165 RIYDFVYS
+165 QIYDFVYS

-190 SLSYVARPVEGLTV
+190 SLSYVARPVEGLTI

-266 EPTILPM
+266 QPTILPM

-283 QEYADAGMSAV
+283 QEYADAGMSVV

-324 TYPCPIRFVDLRR
+324 TYPCPVRFVDLRR

-356 GPINYT
+356 GPIHYT

-384 STAMLKTVAGD
+384 TTAMLKTVAGD

-409 WPVTKIIENIDKII
+409 WPVTKIVANIDQII
-423 EDVASIP
+423 DDVAAVPI
-430 VAEGNNLL
+430 AEGNNLL

-550 SAATTQAYV
+550 NAATTQAYV

-687 AAVAVNAANDLTA
+687 AAVAVNAADDLTA

-711 VGGVY
+711 VSGAY

-780 VSVLWRLAGAPAPK
+780 VSVLWRLAGEPAPK

-858 ADLTAFPD
+858 ADLTVFPD
-866 AASVSG
+866 AGSVSG
-872 WAEEALSWANAAG
+872 WAEKALSWANAAG

-901 GRRKKSRTQPAT
+901 GSASR
-913 AIIGS
+913 
-918 GRTYKG
+918 
-924 FLIKSAAPAWA
+924 
-935 VSAQTTRRQYR
+935 AQVAMILMNYVEHVVNA
-946 S
+946 

>member
-22 FTLTVPALA
+22 LTLTVPALA

-73 KESSSVLHE
+73 KESSSVLRE

-111 ALAKQLQQLQQDVPG
+111 ALAKQLQQLQQDIPG

-144 NFNTADG
+144 NFNTPDG

-233 LEKWVIEQTAAA
+233 LEKWVIEHTAAA

-266 EPTILPM
+266 QPTILPM

-371 IDDLTEYAREFGF
+371 IDDLTEYARKFGF

-409 WPVTKIIENIDKII
+409 WPVTKIVANIDKII
-423 EDVASIP
+423 DDVAAVPI
-430 VAEGNNLL
+430 AEGNNLL

-463 GIDQLKSGALLDQ
+463 GMDQLRSGALLDQ

-486 GRGSVLFTKFQG
+486 GRSSVLFTKFQG

-504 KSQLNDLLVKIVVSM
+504 KGQLNDLLVKIVVSM

-687 AAVAVNAANDLTA
+687 AAVAVNAADDLTA

-711 VGGVY
+711 VGGAY

-858 ADLTAFPD
+858 ADLTAFLD
-866 AASVSG
+866 AGSVSG

-901 GRRKKSRTQPAT
+901 GSASR
-913 AIIGS
+913 
-918 GRTYKG
+918 
-924 FLIKSAAPAWA
+924 
-935 VSAQTTRRQYR
+935 AQVAMILMNYVEHVVNA
-946 S
+946 

>member
-73 KESSSVLHE
+73 KESSSVLRE

-151 KAVPATRTHPEDFK
+151 KAVPATRTEPEDFK

-181 TPAAGNEAG
+181 TPAEGNKAGG
-190 SLSYVARPVEGLTV
+190 LSYVARPVEGLTV

-217 SNGDDE
+217 SIGDDE

-266 EPTILPM
+266 QPTILPM

-283 QEYADAGMSAV
+283 QEYADAGMSVV

-307 TTKAGNTFYDI
+307 TTASGNTFYDI

-324 TYPCPIRFVDLRR
+324 TYPCPVRFVDLRR

-356 GPINYT
+356 GPIHYT

-384 STAMLKTVAGD
+384 TTAMLKTVAGD

-409 WPVTKIIENIDKII
+409 WPVTKIVANIDQII
-423 EDVASIP
+423 DDVAAIP
-430 VAEGNNLL
+430 IAEGNNLL

-463 GIDQLKSGALLDQ
+463 GVDQLKSGALLDQ

-659 SQAAAATLANASV
+659 SQAATATLANASV

-687 AAVAVNAANDLTA
+687 AAVAVNAADDLTA

-711 VGGVY
+711 VGGAY

-780 VSVLWRLAGAPAPK
+780 VSVLWRLAGEPAPK

-827 RFDPSGFVTREQT
+827 RFDPSGFVTRAQT

-866 AASVSG
+866 AGSVSG

-901 GRRKKSRTQPAT
+901 GSASR
-913 AIIGS
+913 
-918 GRTYKG
+918 
-924 FLIKSAAPAWA
+924 
-935 VSAQTTRRQYR
+935 AQVAMILMNYVEHVVNA
-946 S
+946 

>member
-57 DTEDFEHAFNS
+57 DTEDFEHALNS

-151 KAVPATRTHPEDFK
+151 KAVPATRTEPEDFK

-173 DPTVIATF
+173 DPTVLATF
-181 TPAAGNEAG
+181 TPAEGNKAGG
-190 SLSYVARPVEGLTV
+190 LSYVARPVEGLTV

-217 SNGDDE
+217 SIGDDE

-266 EPTILPM
+266 QPTILPM

-283 QEYADAGMSAV
+283 QEYADAGMSVV

-307 TTKAGNTFYDI
+307 TTAAGNTFYDI

-324 TYPCPIRFVDLRR
+324 TYPCPVRFVDLRR

-356 GPINYT
+356 GPIHYT
-362 DPATGVAYV
+362 DPATGIAYV

-384 STAMLKTVAGD
+384 TTDMLKTVAGD

-409 WPVTKIIENIDKII
+409 WPVTKIIANIDQII
-423 EDVASIP
+423 DDVAAIP
-430 VAEGNNLL
+430 IAEGNNLL

-659 SQAAAATLANASV
+659 SQAATATLANASV

-687 AAVAVNAANDLTA
+687 AAVAVNAADDLTA

-711 VGGVY
+711 VGGAY

-761 AGMTPTT
+761 AGMTPTI

-780 VSVLWRLAGAPAPK
+780 VSVLWRLAGEPAPK

-866 AASVSG
+866 AGSVSG

-901 GRRKKSRTQPAT
+901 GSASR
-913 AIIGS
+913 
-918 GRTYKG
+918 
-924 FLIKSAAPAWA
+924 
-935 VSAQTTRRQYR
+935 AQVAMILMNYVEHVVNA
-946 S
+946 

>member
-22 FTLTVPALA
+22 FTLTVPAFA

-151 KAVPATRTHPEDFK
+151 KAVPATRTEPEDFK
-165 RIYDFVYS
+165 QIYDFVYS

-181 TPAAGNEAG
+181 TPAEGNKAGG
-190 SLSYVARPVEGLTV
+190 LSYVARPVEGLTIV
-204 IAMDTCRY
+204 AMDTCRY
-212 SSDNT
+212 SKENT
-217 SNGDDE
+217 SNGTDE

-324 TYPCPIRFVDLRR
+324 TYPCPVRFVDLRR
-337 STVGGETNTY
+337 TTVGGETNTY

-356 GPINYT
+356 GPIHYT

-384 STAMLKTVAGD
+384 TTAMLKTVAGD
-395 FVKSFFGKYLPNDT
+395 FIKSFFGKYLPNDT
-409 WPVTKIIENIDKII
+409 WPVTKIVANIDQII
-423 EDVASIP
+423 DDVAAVPI
-430 VAEGNNLL
+430 AEGNNLL

-570 RQLRAATGA
+570 RQLRTATGA

-687 AAVAVNAANDLTA
+687 AAVAVNAADDLTA

-711 VGGVY
+711 VSGAY

-901 GRRKKSRTQPAT
+901 GSASR
-913 AIIGS
+913 
-918 GRTYKG
+918 
-924 FLIKSAAPAWA
+924 
-935 VSAQTTRRQYR
+935 AQVAMILMNYVEHVVNA
-946 S
+946 

>member
-151 KAVPATRTHPEDFK
+151 KAVPATRTEPEDFK

-173 DPTVIATF
+173 DPTVLATF
-181 TPAAGNEAG
+181 TPAEGNKAGG
-190 SLSYVARPVEGLTV
+190 LSYVARPVEGLTV

-212 SSDNT
+212 SSGNT

-266 EPTILPM
+266 QPTILPM

-283 QEYADAGMSAV
+283 QEYADAGMSVV

-324 TYPCPIRFVDLRR
+324 TYPCPVRFVDLRR

-356 GPINYT
+356 GPIHYT

-384 STAMLKTVAGD
+384 TTAMLKTVAGD

-409 WPVTKIIENIDKII
+409 WPVTKIVANIDQII
-423 EDVASIP
+423 DDVAAVPI
-430 VAEGNNLL
+430 AEGNNLL

-631 AALDLHKDVAVSLAS
+631 AALDLHRDVAVSLAS

-687 AAVAVNAANDLTA
+687 AAVAVNAADDLTA

-711 VGGVY
+711 VSGAY

-901 GRRKKSRTQPAT
+901 GSASR
-913 AIIGS
+913 
-918 GRTYKG
+918 
-924 FLIKSAAPAWA
+924 
-935 VSAQTTRRQYR
+935 AQVAMILMNYVEHVVNA
-946 S
+946 

>member
-57 DTEDFEHAFNS
+57 DTEDFEHALNS

-73 KESSSVLHE
+73 KESSAILNE
-82 MLERVRA
+82 MFDRVRA

-111 ALAKQLQQLQQDVPG
+111 ALAKQLQQLQQDIPG

-151 KAVPATRTHPEDFK
+151 KAVLATRTEPEDFK

-181 TPAAGNEAG
+181 TPAEGNKAGG
-190 SLSYVARPVEGLTV
+190 LSYVARPVEGLTV

-217 SNGDDE
+217 SIGDDE

-258 GLVPHFDV
+258 GLVPHFDMQ
-266 EPTILPM
+266 PTILPM

-283 QEYADAGMSAV
+283 QEYADAGMSVV

-307 TTKAGNTFYDI
+307 TTAAGNTFYDI

-324 TYPCPIRFVDLRR
+324 TYPCPVRFVDLRR

-356 GPINYT
+356 GPIHYT

-384 STAMLKTVAGD
+384 TTDMLKTVAGD

-409 WPVTKIIENIDKII
+409 WPVTKIIANIDQII
-423 EDVASIP
+423 DDVAAVPI
-430 VAEGNNLL
+430 AEGNNLL

-659 SQAAAATLANASV
+659 SQAATATLANASV

-687 AAVAVNAANDLTA
+687 AAVAVNAADDLTA

-711 VGGVY
+711 VGGAY

-780 VSVLWRLAGAPAPK
+780 VSVLWRLAGEPAPK

-866 AASVSG
+866 AGSVSG

-901 GRRKKSRTQPAT
+901 GSASR
-913 AIIGS
+913 
-918 GRTYKG
+918 
-924 FLIKSAAPAWA
+924 
-935 VSAQTTRRQYR
+935 AQVAMILMNYVEHVVNA
-946 S
+946 

>member
-151 KAVPATRTHPEDFK
+151 KAVPATRTEPEDFK

-173 DPTVIATF
+173 DPTVLATF
-181 TPAAGNEAG
+181 TPAEGNKAGG
-190 SLSYVARPVEGLTV
+190 LSYVARPVEGLTV

-245 KARGDLVIGLEHH
+245 KARGDLVIGLELH

-266 EPTILPM
+266 QPTILPM

-283 QEYADAGMSAV
+283 QEYADAGMSVV

-324 TYPCPIRFVDLRR
+324 TYPCPVRFVDLRR

-356 GPINYT
+356 GPIHYT

-384 STAMLKTVAGD
+384 TTAMLKTVAGD

-409 WPVTKIIENIDKII
+409 WPVTKIVANIDQII
-423 EDVASIP
+423 DDVAAVPI
-430 VAEGNNLL
+430 AEGNNLL

-631 AALDLHKDVAVSLAS
+631 AALDLHRDVAVSLAS

-687 AAVAVNAANDLTA
+687 AAVAVNAADDLTA

-711 VGGVY
+711 VSGAY

-901 GRRKKSRTQPAT
+901 GSASR
-913 AIIGS
+913 
-918 GRTYKG
+918 
-924 FLIKSAAPAWA
+924 
-935 VSAQTTRRQYR
+935 AQVAMILMNYVEHVVNA
-946 S
+946 

>member
-31 AEKPQDMNLRIA
+31 ADKPQDMNLRIA
-43 VMSDLHYLSPDMIA
+43 VMSDLHYFSPDMIA
-57 DTEDFEHAFNS
+57 DTADFEHALNS

-73 KESSSVLHE
+73 KESSAILHE
-82 MLERVRA
+82 KFKQVRA

-151 KAVPATRTHPEDFK
+151 KAVRATRTEPEDFK
-165 RIYDFVYS
+165 QIYDFVYS

-181 TPAAGNEAG
+181 TPAEGNKAGG
-190 SLSYVARPVEGLTV
+190 LSYVARPVEGLTI

-337 STVGGETNTY
+337 STVGGETSTY
-347 MSVSTKTHI
+347 MSVSTKTHA

-362 DPATGVAYV
+362 DPATGTAHV

-384 STAMLKTVAGD
+384 STDMLKTVAGD

-409 WPVTKIIENIDKII
+409 WPVTKIVANIDQII
-423 EDVASIP
+423 DDVAAVPI
-430 VAEGNNLL
+430 ADGKDLL
-438 DFANWIYRCNLA
+438 DFANWIYQCNLA

-463 GIDQLKSGALLDQ
+463 GVDQLKSGALLDQ
-476 VLDIVAKDAF
+476 VLDIVARDAF

-687 AAVAVNAANDLTA
+687 AAVAVNAADDLTA

-866 AASVSG
+866 AGSVSG

-901 GRRKKSRTQPAT
+901 GSASR
-913 AIIGS
+913 
-918 GRTYKG
+918 
-924 FLIKSAAPAWA
+924 
-935 VSAQTTRRQYR
+935 AQVAMILMNYVEHVVNA
-946 S
+946 

>member
-151 KAVPATRTHPEDFK
+151 KAVPATRTEPEDFK

-173 DPTVIATF
+173 DPTVLATF
-181 TPAAGNEAG
+181 TPAEGNKAGG
-190 SLSYVARPVEGLTV
+190 LSYVARPVEGLTV

-266 EPTILPM
+266 QPTILPM

-283 QEYADAGMSAV
+283 QEYADAGMSVV
-294 FTGHMHAVDIAAM
+294 FTGHMHAVDVAAM
-307 TTKAGNTFYDI
+307 TTAAGNTFYDI

-356 GPINYT
+356 GPIHYT

-384 STAMLKTVAGD
+384 TTAMLKTVAGD

-409 WPVTKIIENIDKII
+409 WPVTKIVANIDQII
-423 EDVASIP
+423 DDVAAIP
-430 VAEGNNLL
+430 IAEGNNLL

-463 GIDQLKSGALLDQ
+463 GVDQLKSGALLDQ

-659 SQAAAATLANASV
+659 SQAATATLANASV

-687 AAVAVNAANDLTA
+687 AAVAVNAADDLTA

-711 VGGVY
+711 VGGAY

-780 VSVLWRLAGAPAPK
+780 VSVLWRLAGEPAPK

-866 AASVSG
+866 AGSVSG

-901 GRRKKSRTQPAT
+901 GSASR
-913 AIIGS
+913 
-918 GRTYKG
+918 
-924 FLIKSAAPAWA
+924 
-935 VSAQTTRRQYR
+935 AQVAMILMNYVEHVVNA
-946 S
+946 

>member
-151 KAVPATRTHPEDFK
+151 KAVPATRTEPEDFK

-181 TPAAGNEAG
+181 TPAEGNKAGG
-190 SLSYVARPVEGLTV
+190 LSYVARPVEGLTV

-266 EPTILPM
+266 QPTILPM

-283 QEYADAGMSAV
+283 QEYADAGMSVV

-324 TYPCPIRFVDLRR
+324 TYPCPVRFVDLRR

-356 GPINYT
+356 GPIHYT

-384 STAMLKTVAGD
+384 TTAMLKTVAGD

-409 WPVTKIIENIDKII
+409 WPVTKIIANIDQII
-423 EDVASIP
+423 DDVAAVPI
-430 VAEGNNLL
+430 AEGNNLL

-550 SAATTQAYV
+550 NAATTQAYV

-687 AAVAVNAANDLTA
+687 AAVAVNAADDLTA

-711 VGGVY
+711 VSGAY

-901 GRRKKSRTQPAT
+901 GSASR
-913 AIIGS
+913 
-918 GRTYKG
+918 
-924 FLIKSAAPAWA
+924 
-935 VSAQTTRRQYR
+935 AQVAMILMNYVEHVVNA
-946 S
+946 

>member
-144 NFNTADG
+144 NFNTPDG

-324 TYPCPIRFVDLRR
+324 TYPCPVRFVDLRR

-356 GPINYT
+356 GPIHYT

-384 STAMLKTVAGD
+384 TTDMLKTVAGD
-395 FVKSFFGKYLPNDT
+395 FIKSFFGKYLPNDT
-409 WPVTKIIENIDKII
+409 WPVTKIIANIDQII
-423 EDVASIP
+423 DDVAAVPI
-430 VAEGNNLL
+430 AEGNNLL

-659 SQAAAATLANASV
+659 SQAAAATFANASV

-687 AAVAVNAANDLTA
+687 AAVAVNAADDLTA

-711 VGGVY
+711 VGGAY

-780 VSVLWRLAGAPAPK
+780 VSVLWRLAGEPAPK

-866 AASVSG
+866 AGSVSG

-901 GRRKKSRTQPAT
+901 GSASR
-913 AIIGS
+913 
-918 GRTYKG
+918 
-924 FLIKSAAPAWA
+924 
-935 VSAQTTRRQYR
+935 AQVAMILMNYVEHVVNA
-946 S
+946 